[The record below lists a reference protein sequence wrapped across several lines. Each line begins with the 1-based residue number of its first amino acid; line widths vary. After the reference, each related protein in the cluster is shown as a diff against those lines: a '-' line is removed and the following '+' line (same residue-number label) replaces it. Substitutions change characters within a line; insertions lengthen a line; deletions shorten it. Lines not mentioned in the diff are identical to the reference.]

1 MQRVRLPTTAI
12 QRQHQLAPQPL
23 TKPIRGNQRLQL
35 RHQLVMAA
43 RRQVGVDP
51 ILQRRQPQLLQ
62 TGDLALRERLPLQ
75 IGQRLPPPQ
84 RQRITQPG
92 RPITGIVPRT
102 RPLDQRLKP
111 RHVDLIRR
119 RAQQIPRRPRPDPL
133 SPQQLAQRR
142 HMPVQRVLRATRR
155 ILTPQRLDQLRAR
168 DHLTTTQQQQRQQ
181 RTLLRTRRGHIASAI
196 DHPQRTKQLE
206 PHVTP
211 IFPRPFRDR
220 QGCAESAR
228 RQPRVRGA

>member
-1 MQRVRLPTTAI
+1 MQRVGLPAAAI
-12 QRQHQLAPQPL
+12 QREHQLAAQPL
-23 TKPIRGNQRLQL
+23 TKHVLGDQRLEL
-35 RHQLVMAA
+35 CHQLEMAA
-43 RRQVGVDP
+43 GRQIGVDP

-62 TGDLALRERLPLQ
+62 PGDLALRERLAPQ

-84 RQRITQPG
+84 RQRITQH
-92 RPITGIVPRT
+92 RPSDHRDPPART
-102 RPLDQRLKP
+102 RPLDQQLKP

-181 RTLLRTRRGHIASAI
+181 RTLLRTRRGQITPTI

-206 PHVTP
+206 AHVTP
-211 IFPRPFRDR
+211 ISH
-220 QGCAESAR
+220 GLS
-228 RQPRVRGA
+228 